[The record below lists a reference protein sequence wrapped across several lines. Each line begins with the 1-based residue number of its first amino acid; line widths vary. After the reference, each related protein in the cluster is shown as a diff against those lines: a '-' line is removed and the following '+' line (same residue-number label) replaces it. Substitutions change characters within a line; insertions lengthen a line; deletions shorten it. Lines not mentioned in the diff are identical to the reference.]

1 MDLSNL
7 PIQGIGNVTH
17 WFLDIRS
24 AGNAC
29 EKYNVVIE
37 TWYQLD
43 IYDRCIFF
51 VDIFVVSF
59 FCLFGFLGNGLS
71 IVVLRRDH
79 DKKNATNWLLQAL
92 AVLDTLYLVTCIFIQ
107 PLKTICHL
115 TNWLPALRAAFPYMD
130 VYVWTAASVAQ
141 TATIWMLV
149 LVTSD
154 RFAAVCQP
162 LKTDLRSI
170 HRARVAVG
178 VMVIVAILYNLPL
191 FFEREVIIRWCLK
204 TPYAFSEYTKLRNNY
219 HYYLVYKT
227 ILFFV
232 FRTIGPLTI
241 LMVLNLRLISALRVV
256 RQRRKTLQKR
266 RGTAKN
272 RENITLMLVVVVSAF
287 IVCEIPDLALRVAV
301 TFMELFPDTGRLYDD
316 YQKVIQLVNS
326 LTNMLLTLN
335 SSFNFVIYCL
345 VGKKF
350 RGILHQMCLCASSS
364 KQPPSQTVSETEPL
378 TNNIRL
384 NATNINTI
392 VTTNV

>member
-1 MDLSNL
+1 MDLSNFRFNDTSNMSHFQL
-7 PIQGIGNVTH
+7 FNSNINFSSI
-17 WFLDIRS
+17 
-24 AGNAC
+24 C
-29 EKYNVVIE
+29 KKNVVTE
-37 TWYQLD
+37 TWSYNRLD
-43 IYDRCIFF
+43 IYDRCIFI
-51 VDIFVVSF
+51 VDVIVVSF

-79 DKKNATNWLLQAL
+79 DKQNATNWLLQAL

-107 PLKTICHL
+107 PLKTICRL
-115 TNWLPALRAAFPYMD
+115 TNWLPDLKDAFPYLEG
-130 VYVWTAASVAQ
+130 YFWSAASITQ

-154 RFAAVCQP
+154 RFAAVCRP
-162 LKTDLRSI
+162 LKTDLRSLR
-170 HRARVAVG
+170 RARVAVG
-178 VMVIVAILYNLPL
+178 VVVIAAVLYNLPL
-191 FFEREVIIRWCLK
+191 FFEREVVLRRCGDVIYWDPVK
-204 TPYAFSEYTKLRNNY
+204 TAMRIDYL
-219 HYYLVYKT
+219 YYLVYKT

-232 FRTIGPLTI
+232 FRTVGPLTI

-287 IVCEIPDLALRVAV
+287 IVCEIPDLALRVTV
-301 TFMELFPDTGRLYDD
+301 TLMEQFSEDE
-316 YQKVIQLVNS
+316 KVIQLVNS

-350 RGILHQMCLCASSS
+350 RGILRQMFPCASLS
-364 KQPPSQTVSETEPL
+364 KQHPSQAASETEPL
-378 TNNIRL
+378 TNVYRL
-384 NATNINTI
+384 NAVNLNTI